1 MKLNLVLIV
10 SFVLPQAERINENML
25 LSELIA
31 VLPQKDI
38 IIGNQKIEI
47 TGIAHSS
54 TMVQPGFMF
63 VCIEGYKTDGHRY
76 ALQAVEK
83 GATAILLSKDVV
95 HLPPNVVQVK
105 VPDTRLA
112 EAFLAAR
119 FYDYPTRKMPV
130 IGITGTNGKTTTTYL
145 LESILQT
152 AGHRPGIMGTISY
165 RFAGKLIPAK
175 NTTPSALEL
184 NQMMAQMVEVG
195 CDYLVM
201 EVSSHALA
209 QGRVEGIDFD
219 VGIFTNLTRDHL
231 DFHNTLEEYLKAKCL
246 LFVKLGE
253 GFDKKYP
260 KFAVVN
266 MDDQYAMQVIAASIV
281 PVVRYGVS
289 SDADI
294 RAANIVQNPFGI
306 HFDLIT
312 PQGKTEVQLQ
322 LSGLFNVYNALAA
335 TAALS
340 KTDINLEQIK
350 QGLESLTMVP
360 GRFQSVD
367 CGQDFMVI
375 VDYAHTDD
383 ALSNLLRSARQ
394 LTNKKLIVVF
404 GCGGDRDRGKR
415 PKMGEV
421 AAKLADN
428 IIVTSDNPR
437 SEDPARIALDIE
449 IGIKR
454 ISNEPDKYQIV
465 LDRKTA
471 IATALKLA
479 NKDDVVV
486 IAGKGHENYQVF
498 ADRTIH
504 FDDAEVATEILT
516 KKD

>member
-1 MKLNLVLIV
+1 M
-10 SFVLPQAERINENML
+10 R

-31 VLPQKDI
+31 VLPKKESLRKQ
-38 IIGNQKIEI
+38 GPEVEI
-47 TGIAHSS
+47 TGITHSS
-54 TMVQPGFMF
+54 TAVQPGHLF

-76 ALQAVEK
+76 APQAVEK
-83 GATAILLSKDVV
+83 GAPAILVSKDVAG
-95 HLPPNVVQVK
+95 LSGDVVQVK
-105 VPDTRLA
+105 VPDTRIA
-112 EAFLAAR
+112 EAYLAAK

-152 AGHRPGIMGTISY
+152 AGHRPGIMGTIAY
-165 RFAGKLIPAK
+165 RYAGKLIPAK
-175 NTTPSALEL
+175 NTTPSSLEL

-266 MDDQYAMQVIAASIV
+266 MDDQYATQVIAASTV
-281 PVVRYGVS
+281 PVVKYGVS

-294 RAANIVQNPFGI
+294 RAANIVQRPEGL

-312 PQGKTEVQLQ
+312 PKGKAEIQLR
-322 LSGLFNVYNALAA
+322 LPGLFNVYNALAA

-340 KTDINLEQIK
+340 KTEISLAQIK
-350 QGLESLTMVP
+350 LGLESLSVVP

-367 CGQDFMVI
+367 CGQDFMVF
-375 VDYAHTDD
+375 VDYAHTED

-394 LTNKKLIVVF
+394 LTNQKLIIVF

-421 AAKLADN
+421 AAKLADLV
-428 IIVTSDNPR
+428 IVTSDNPR

-454 ISNEPDKYQIV
+454 VTNETDKYQIV
-465 LDRKTA
+465 LARKTA
-471 IATALKLA
+471 IITAINIAK
-479 NKDDVVV
+479 KGDVVV
-486 IAGKGHENYQVF
+486 IAGKGHENEQVF
-498 ADRTIH
+498 ANRTIP
-504 FDDAEVATEILT
+504 FDDAEIATEIL
-516 KKD
+516 KKMIPQIMK

>member
-1 MKLNLVLIV
+1 M
-10 SFVLPQAERINENML
+10 RMC

-31 VLPQKDI
+31 VLSQKEI
-38 IIGNQKIEI
+38 VAGNPEIDI
-47 TGIAHSS
+47 TGIAHNS
-54 TMVQPGFMF
+54 TSVQPGFLF
-63 VCIEGYKTDGHRY
+63 ICIEGYKTDGHRY
-76 ALQAVEK
+76 ASQAVEK
-83 GATAILLSKDVV
+83 GAKAVLVSKVITD
-95 HLPPNVVQVK
+95 LPADVVQVK
-105 VPDTRLA
+105 VSDTRLA
-112 EAFLAAR
+112 EAFLAAK

-184 NQMMAQMVEVG
+184 NQIMAQMVAVG

-201 EVSSHALA
+201 EVSSHALV

-219 VGIFTNLTRDHL
+219 IGIFTNLTRDHL
-231 DFHNTLEEYLKAKCL
+231 DFHNTLEEYLKAKCI

-266 MDDQYAMQVIAASIV
+266 MDDQYATQVIAASTV
-281 PVVRYGVS
+281 PVVQYGVS

-294 RAANIVQNPFGI
+294 RAANIVQTPQGLY
-306 HFDLIT
+306 FDLIT
-312 PQGKTEVQLQ
+312 PQGKAEIQLQ
-322 LSGLFNVYNALAA
+322 LPGLFNVYNALAA

-340 KTDINLEQIK
+340 KTVISLEQIK
-350 QGLESLTMVP
+350 QGLESVSVVP

-367 CGQDFMVI
+367 CGQEFMVI

-383 ALSNLLRSARQ
+383 ALSNLLKSARQ
-394 LTNKKLIVVF
+394 LTNQKLIVVF

-421 AAKLADN
+421 AAKLAD
-428 IIVTSDNPR
+428 IVIVTSDNPR

-454 ISNEPDKYQIV
+454 VTNEPDKYQMV

-471 IATALKLA
+471 IAAAINSAKKGDL
-479 NKDDVVV
+479 VV

-498 ADRTIH
+498 ADHTIH
-504 FDDAEVATEILT
+504 FDDVEVATEIL
-516 KKD
+516 KKIVG